1 MEVGGH
7 SQSFSFQH
15 YYNQIDQAREKV
27 DMSKAF
33 SDLSYDA
40 ESLVYIPA
48 NFDSYVQGAVP
59 VIRNVSG
66 GTSGVN
72 TQFEVLDPYQVVAR
86 KQIENYFSQNTGQF
100 ILNNSATYSSTVF
113 QVALSELC
121 PFFEENP
128 YIFLGLG

>member
-1 MEVGGH
+1 
-7 SQSFSFQH
+7 
-15 YYNQIDQAREKV
+15 
-27 DMSKAF
+27 MSKAY

-40 ESLVYIPA
+40 ESITYIPSNYDA
-48 NFDSYVQGAVP
+48 YSQGAVP
-59 VIRNVSG
+59 VIRNLSG

-72 TQFEVLDPYQVVAR
+72 AQFEILDPYQVVAR

-100 ILNNSATYSSTVF
+100 ILNNAATYSSTVF